1 MFISRIVTLN
11 LNSYINDEEICVRQ
25 NAKKLLDKYYESV
38 GHEKGGIGQEALAK
52 MGSLFSSEARKIVIL
67 ISQELATGILDGT
80 AHAFKRCGHL
90 SPPAEAAANSLKI
103 FNILIDSLMKQHLQY
118 AVELA
123 LSQAPS
129 AEPRQEPDLS
139 LLGMVSEANTVWHLF
154 EKQFNDEL
162 LPLTAQSPKHSEA
175 VQARK
180 AIKGEFKGSCKLRG
194 SNPKRHRSSRD
205 GNGPEY

>member
-1 MFISRIVTLN
+1 MFINQKVKLDAKTKK
-11 LNSYINDEEICVRQ
+11 SYINDEEICVRQ

-90 SPPAEAAANSLKI
+90 SPQSEAAQNSLKI

-139 LLGMVSEANTVWHLF
+139 LLGMVSEVSCSKTYRLLKVTAKNYVFRQTQSGTCSRNSSTMSSCHLRLKVPSTQKQYRR
-154 EKQFNDEL
+154 EK
-162 LPLTAQSPKHSEA
+162 
-175 VQARK
+175 
-180 AIKGEFKGSCKLRG
+180 
-194 SNPKRHRSSRD
+194 
-205 GNGPEY
+205 

>member
-1 MFISRIVTLN
+1 M
-11 LNSYINDEEICVRQ
+11 RQ

-180 AIKGEFKGSCKLRG
+180 AIKGEFKGGLLGERG
-194 SNPKRHRSSRD
+194 VDTVSMCNLEALM
-205 GNGPEY
+205 GF